1 MKRIKL
7 FLALS
12 VLAILLCGISSCSKE
27 ESDKPNTEQPD
38 PEPTP
43 EPTPDPAPE
52 PEPDDYKLQGN
63 MQAAQQL
70 VGKDYSEIH
79 KYMRSYGWDYS
90 EHPNSSD
97 KDHKDGVHCEV
108 IYDETIQQYVFKFI
122 SHANADALDGD
133 RGKLKERQRN
143 EMKKQTTAAW
153 YKLNGNWDEWQ
164 RL

>member
-43 EPTPDPAPE
+43 EPTPEPA

-79 KYMRSYGWDYS
+79 K
-90 EHPNSSD
+90 
-97 KDHKDGVHCEV
+97 
-108 IYDETIQQYVFKFI
+108 
-122 SHANADALDGD
+122 
-133 RGKLKERQRN
+133 
-143 EMKKQTTAAW
+143 
-153 YKLNGNWDEWQ
+153 
-164 RL
+164 

>member
-43 EPTPDPAPE
+43 EPTPEPA

-70 VGKDYSEIH
+70 VRKDYSEIH

-133 RGKLKERQRN
+133 RGKLKDRQRN